1 MRIITGSARG
11 CRLKTPKGAE
21 VTRPTADRVKESL
34 FNILGSMV
42 LERKVLDIF
51 AGTGNLGLEALSR
64 GAQSAVFVDKATAKL
79 IEENLQL
86 TRLTEKAT
94 VRSGDVFAELAR
106 QEAVSPNFSLI
117 FCDPPYHK
125 GLWEEALRRL
135 DRSNGL
141 LAENGILV
149 VEHGADENDMPLLA
163 RLQLVHNRRYGHTT
177 QLSFFQ
183 WRSYVEA
190 EEEEA

>member
-34 FNILGSMV
+34 FNILGQMV
-42 LERKVLDIF
+42 AGRKVLDIF

-64 GAQSAVFVDKATAKL
+64 GAESAVFVDKATAKL
-79 IEENLQL
+79 IAENLQL
-86 TRLTEKAT
+86 TRLQEKGI
-94 VRSGDVFAELAR
+94 VRGSDVFAELSR
-106 QEAVSPNFSLI
+106 QAAGKAEFSLI

-125 GLWEEALRRL
+125 GLWQQALRQI
-135 DRSNGL
+135 DASDGL
-141 LAENGILV
+141 MAENGILV
-149 VEHGADENDMPLLA
+149 VEHGAEENEIPELS

-183 WRSYVEA
+183 WRAYVEA